1 MERKFVYYIDKENDN
16 KIIEKFLKEQGF
28 THHALV
34 TIKRTDH
41 GILRNGTWEYINQ
54 RLHLNDELV
63 ILLREN
69 EQSEHVVPVELDLDI
84 QYEDED
90 ILVVNKPANMPI
102 HPSINNYENTLA
114 NAIGYYYN
122 KKGIPFVFRC
132 VNRLD
137 RDTTGLTIIAKHS
150 LSAGILS
157 QMVSKREI
165 KRTYIAIC
173 SGKVESEGT
182 IHAPIG
188 RVCDSTILRQ
198 VDFENG
204 EDAITHY
211 KRLQYD
217 KEKNLSLVKINL
229 LTGRTHQIRVH
240 MKYIGHPLIG
250 DFLYNEDYTYM
261 NRQALHSYSLDF
273 LHPITKEK
281 MDFTSELFP
290 DMKSIFQSIEL

>member
-1 MERKFVYYIDKENDN
+1 
-16 KIIEKFLKEQGF
+16 
-28 THHALV
+28 
-34 TIKRTDH
+34 
-41 GILRNGTWEYINQ
+41 
-54 RLHLNDELV
+54 
-63 ILLREN
+63 
-69 EQSEHVVPVELDLDI
+69 
-84 QYEDED
+84 
-90 ILVVNKPANMPI
+90 
-102 HPSINNYENTLA
+102 
-114 NAIGYYYN
+114 
-122 KKGIPFVFRC
+122 
-132 VNRLD
+132 
-137 RDTTGLTIIAKHS
+137 
-150 LSAGILS
+150 
-157 QMVSKREI
+157 MVSKREI